1 MKLNRETD
9 VLEIDS
15 GNIAEDA
22 SGKSGINEAKLS
34 KLYKML
40 SNQYK
45 NSIGAI
51 VREYVSNSWD
61 ANKDVDNG
69 LPIEVSIKENY
80 NTPSYFSTRDYGTG
94 MSPEFMREVYFNY
107 LDSTKED
114 SDIDIGGFGIGAKSW
129 FSYGNEVF
137 ITSNHEGTKYE
148 WVFNKDEDGNP
159 AYTLLN
165 EIPMEEGEQ
174 TGVKIFGYI
183 KDGDEFNFKEE
194 VKKQLPYLNNIYF
207 KDDLTNLNNFKIFEG
222 KHFKYSTINSRNTL
236 HMLIGNIPYDIDF
249 QEINPIYNLH
259 IPIGVKFD
267 VSELSPLPSR
277 ETIEYSKRAK
287 QLIEQRIEETLD
299 ELAKLYND
307 KIDEVTTLESYIEAV
322 NSAQN
327 KLYFDKEK
335 GIWISLYEIKDRLK
349 SVKFEPLDKLD
360 LKISSGNTSYRGVL
374 DAVLKSFCKVSYGY
388 IPTLQSTGLM
398 VVANKD
404 YYLERYNSEIYDKPT
419 IEVKN
424 KFSYHSSYNIISTIS
439 ELNLK
444 KNEDKLKERI
454 YKFYAWVFKEL
465 IKPKLDF
472 TPTIP
477 TIKFIKKEKNKIER
491 KYVSRSASLIN
502 IKNCFNSGSINLT
515 KDEIKKKYKKRG
527 FIVDKNDYKDN
538 FRRELNGVANFLN
551 VPIIPVSKTNVSKV
565 KEILSHYII
574 VDSSSLKDNNKKFE
588 FLFKYYPKKIYN
600 AILVK
605 CFTNENTFYL
615 TNLGSLKNYQY
626 YPFHLGWSSE
636 ELEKFLDDNKY
647 FNYEDYVLYKDAKY
661 IKENLF
667 EISDR
672 NFYSGNDYKIPHL
685 LFKHLRKDKIFRK
698 HLKQEFKECPGL
710 QVELDRLGMTLEKF
724 KKKIN
729 DYLTTEERNLI
740 LKYKI

>member
-45 NSIGAI
+45 NPIGAI
-51 VREYVSNSWD
+51 VREYCSNSWD

-80 NTPSYFSTRDYGTG
+80 NTSSYFSTRDYGTG
-94 MSPEFMREVYFNY
+94 MSPKFMREVYFNY
-107 LDSTKED
+107 LDSTKEN

-137 ITSNHEGTKYE
+137 ITSNYEGTKYE

-165 EIPMEEGEQ
+165 ETPMEEGEQ

-183 KDGDEFNFKEE
+183 KDGDEFNFKAEI
-194 VKKQLPYLNNIYF
+194 KKQLPYLDNIYF
-207 KDDLTNLNNFKIFEG
+207 KDDLSNLNNFKIYEG
-222 KHFKYSTINSRNTL
+222 KHFKYSTINSRKTL

-249 QEINPIYNLH
+249 QEIDSKYDLD

-287 QLIEQRIEETLD
+287 KLIEQRIEETLD
-299 ELAKLYND
+299 EIAKLYND
-307 KIDEVTTLESYIEAV
+307 KIDEVKTLESYIEAV

-327 KLYFDKEK
+327 KLYFDEENDV
-335 GIWISLYEIKDRLK
+335 WISLYEIKDRLK

-360 LKISSGNTSYRGVL
+360 LKISSGKTTYKNVL
-374 DAVLKSFCKVSYGY
+374 YLVLRIFCKVSYENS
-388 IPTLQSTGLM
+388 PALQSTGLM

-404 YYLERYNSEIYDKPT
+404 FYLERYNTEVYRKPT
-419 IEVKN
+419 IEIRD
-424 KFSYHSSYNIISTIS
+424 KFSYHSTYSIISTNS
-439 ELNLK
+439 ELNLT
-444 KNEDKLKERI
+444 KNEAKLKERI

-477 TIKFIKKEKNKIER
+477 TIEFVRKEKNKVER
-491 KYVSRSASLIN
+491 NYVSRNASLIN
-502 IKNCFNSGSINLT
+502 IKNCFNSGSTNLT

-551 VPIIPVSKTNVSKV
+551 VSIIPVSKTNVPKV
-565 KEILSHYII
+565 KEILPTYIM
-574 VDSSSLKDNNKKFE
+574 VNPSNLKDDDSKFE
-588 FLFKYYPKKIYN
+588 FLFKYYPKRIYSTII
-600 AILVK
+600 AK
-605 CFTNENTFYL
+605 YFTNENKFYL
-615 TNLGSLKNYQY
+615 TGFDILQNYYY
-626 YPFHLGWSSE
+626 YPFGLNWNDE
-636 ELEKFLDDNKY
+636 KLEQFLDDNKY
-647 FNYEDYVLYKDAKY
+647 LNYDDYVLYKDAKY
-661 IKENLF
+661 IRDNLF
-667 EISDR
+667 EISNR
-672 NFYSGNDYKIPHL
+672 NYYKGSDYKIPHL

-698 HLKQEFKECPGL
+698 YLKQEFKECPGL
-710 QVELDRLGMTLEKF
+710 QVELDKLGITLKEF
-724 KKKIN
+724 KVNIN
-729 DYLTTEERNLI
+729 SYLTEAERRLI